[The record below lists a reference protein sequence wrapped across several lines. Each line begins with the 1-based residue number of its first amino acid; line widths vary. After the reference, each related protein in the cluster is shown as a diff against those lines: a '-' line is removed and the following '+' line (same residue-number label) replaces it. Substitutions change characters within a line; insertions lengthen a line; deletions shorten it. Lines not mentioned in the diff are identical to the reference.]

1 MSHDDTSDR
10 NDDTNTNGAAMQYA
24 VTTHHGTDLDS
35 TWTDFAPGDAYIPGT
50 AIVPFLAL
58 IRDQV
63 KGLTRAYVQ
72 RDLWNDA
79 VERIADM
86 DTDRYVVTIEG
97 DIPSG
102 WLYFADEEDEE
113 EPEDEGTTEH
123 SPAEPVTRASTI
135 DEAAYQR
142 RTAGGNWGQGFN
154 VHPDDE
160 ENVLGHYATLA
171 SMGLSAPPT
180 MVPMGQTL
188 ITAGLNKFHAKRHA
202 VDTLPRLLDSR
213 NRVTQIIHEE
223 RREDYII
230 DLSETEMVA
239 NGKVLTLIT
248 PNGMELGL
256 EPSAFNGLAGMAKF
270 PGKTFLHTQDA
281 KAIAELWRSQL
292 RQRNFRGE
300 DMMLRTRLNADGDR
314 VLWALCNATYGV
326 FDSDSV
332 LDALVE
338 AYGGDIRAA
347 VTYDGQGMQWEIRQ
361 YGTVPPVVGEVY
373 GHFMKGTTSDGGKL
387 AGINPLTGF
396 EQAICWNLTTYD
408 HVLNLKQVRH
418 RGSHNDIYNRLVTR
432 LRDGDNRHLFERFR
446 VDVETAHKAD
456 AATVLNAG
464 LAHGDDKNS
473 LISRRLAMGS
483 TGTAVLKA
491 LVQKDKALGSWSK
504 VGDELEACAENEG
517 VDLAG
522 QISLFELN
530 RTLNRMHSRERV
542 TVERVAAYED
552 KAGRVLSLASL

>member
-1 MSHDDTSDR
+1 
-10 NDDTNTNGAAMQYA
+10 MQYA
-24 VTTHHGTDLDS
+24 ITTHDNTDLNS
-35 TWTDFAPGDAYIPGT
+35 TWTPFGPGDAYIPGT
-50 AIVPFLAL
+50 VVMPFLAVIL
-58 IRDQV
+58 DTKRR
-63 KGLTRAYVQ
+63 LRRAYVNQ
-72 RDLWNDA
+72 ERWNKA
-79 VERIADM
+79 VEHIAATDDA
-86 DTDRYVVTIEG
+86 DTPRYYLEVEGDLPTGWMYFDEDETTPPVVTPDG
-97 DIPSG
+97 RHC
-102 WLYFADEEDEE
+102 
-113 EPEDEGTTEH
+113 T
-123 SPAEPVTRASTI
+123 TI
-135 DEAAYQR
+135 DEAALKR
-142 RTAGGNWGQGFN
+142 RTAGGDWGQGFN
-154 VHPDDE
+154 VHPDDAE
-160 ENVLGHYATLA
+160 AVQEHYDALE

-188 ITAGLNKFHAKRHA
+188 ITAGLDKFHAKRHA

-223 RREDYII
+223 QREDYII
-230 DLSETEMVA
+230 DLAETKMVA
-239 NGKVLTLIT
+239 NGKVLTLTT

-256 EPSAFNGLAGMAKF
+256 EPSAFNGLAGMARF
-270 PGKTFLHTQDA
+270 PGMTFLKTQDA

-292 RQRNFRGE
+292 RQRNFSGK

-314 VLWALCNATYGV
+314 VLWALCNTTYGV
-326 FDSDSV
+326 FDSDAV

-338 AYGGDIRAA
+338 AYGGDIPAA

-361 YGTVPPVVGEVY
+361 YGKVPPVVGEVY

-396 EQAICWNLTTYD
+396 EQAICWNLTTYI
-408 HVLNLKQVRH
+408 HVLGLKQIRH

-432 LRDGDNRHLFERFR
+432 LRDGDSRHLFEMFR
-446 VDVETAHKAD
+446 RDVETAHKAD

-464 LAHGDDKNS
+464 LAHDDDKNS

-483 TGTAVLKA
+483 TGAAVLKA
-491 LVQKDKALGSWSK
+491 LLQKDKALGSWSK

-542 TVERVAAYED
+542 TTERVAAYED
-552 KAGRVLSLASL
+552 KAGRVLSLASI